1 MCFSLM
7 SRLLFPFCCAISI
20 FGWPFS
26 VVRTNA
32 LLLADEAE
40 QTKQWEAKF
49 EQDILPI
56 VRDRCLECHSG
67 DQPDGGFD
75 VAQFSSG
82 ELVTKKLDTWIDVGK
97 RLRLKEMPP
106 EGSPQLNDDQKGKF
120 HRWLDSQPKQVLCSQ
135 LATDQTQAWYRG
147 FVMSRRL
154 TRTEYLNAIRDLVGI
169 PIGPQIEIPS
179 DGSGGE
185 GFDTN
190 GDSLF
195 TSAIHIEQYL
205 QVASTTIDTALPT
218 SIPADTSEEA
228 IRIRAA
234 RERLLVASPADDSAE
249 LTAAKTVITAFARRA
264 WRRPVMDDEVARLL
278 SLFNAAKQ
286 RGGGFVE
293 AIRDPLKA
301 VLVSPHFLFVV
312 ESETLEG
319 GVQRLTQHQLATRL
333 ALFIWSSVP
342 DDELLRQADEGL
354 LDTPEQIVAQTRRLL
369 ADSKAIALGENFGL
383 QWLGLT
389 RFISGVKPD
398 REIYPEYNDPLS
410 NDLHQEAIR
419 FVSTVF
425 REDRSLLDLIN
436 ANYVVVNGTLAKHY
450 GLNLPADAPWQR
462 FETSDRR
469 RGGVITLGASLMTAS
484 YPRRTSPVLRGRWI
498 LEEVLGGQVPPPPP
512 NVPALDASVSETATT
527 LRERLELHRKNPE
540 CASCHNRMDPL
551 GFGLEN
557 FDGLG
562 RWRETDQGLA
572 IDSSGELPSGEKFQ
586 GPEELKKILLNRA
599 GEFERQVVK
608 KMLGFSLGREL
619 NKFDE
624 CVIKDSLDRLNAE
637 NHRASAVIETIVL
650 SYPFQHRYFKA
661 ATKAKK

>member
-1 MCFSLM
+1 MLRACFALI
-7 SRLLFPFCCAISI
+7 CAISI
-20 FGWPFS
+20 VGWPFS
-26 VVRTNA
+26 VVQTNS

-40 QTKQWEAKF
+40 QTKQWEANF

-56 VRDRCLECHSG
+56 IRDRCVECHSG
-67 DQPDGGFD
+67 DEPDGGFD

-82 ELVTKKLDTWIDVGK
+82 ELVTKKLDAWIEVGK

-120 HRWLDSQPKQVLCSQ
+120 HQWLDAQPKQDLCSQ

-154 TRTEYLNAIRDLVGI
+154 TRTEYLNAVRDLIGI
-169 PIGPQIEIPS
+169 PIGSQIEIPS

-205 QVASTTIDTALPT
+205 QGASTSINAALPT
-218 SIPADTSEEA
+218 SVPVGDDEPTIS
-228 IRIRAA
+228 IRAA
-234 RERLLVASPADDSAE
+234 RERLLVAIPSDNLSE
-249 LTAAKTVITAFARRA
+249 LAAAKTVIAAFARRA
-264 WRRPVMDDEVARLL
+264 WRRPIMDDEVARLL
-278 SLFNAAKQ
+278 LLFDPVKQ
-286 RGGGFVE
+286 QGGGFVE

-301 VLVSPHFLFVV
+301 ILVSPHFLFVV
-312 ESETLEG
+312 ESETPEG
-319 GVQRLTQHQLATRL
+319 GVQRLTQHQLATRM

-342 DDELLRQADEGL
+342 DDELLRQADEGI

-369 ADSKAIALGENFGL
+369 ADSKAIALGENFGM

-389 RFISGVKPD
+389 RFLSGVKPD
-398 REIYPEYNDPLS
+398 QEVYPEYNDQLS
-410 NDLHQEAIR
+410 RDLHQEAVR

-425 REDRSLLDLIN
+425 REDRSLLDLID
-436 ANYVVVNGTLAKHY
+436 ASYVVVNGNLAQHY

-512 NVPALDASVSETATT
+512 NVPALEDAVAEKATT
-527 LRERLELHRKNPE
+527 LRERLELHRKNPD

-562 RWRETDQGLA
+562 RWRESDQGLA
-572 IDSSGELPSGEKFQ
+572 IDSSGQLPSGEKFQ

-599 GEFERQVVK
+599 GEFERHLVK
-608 KMLGFSLGREL
+608 KLLGFAIGREL

-637 NHRASAVIETIVL
+637 NHRALAVIETIVL

-661 ATKAKK
+661 AAKSE

>member
-1 MCFSLM
+1 M
-7 SRLLFPFCCAISI
+7 SQIRFTFVCAIAIVNWSI
-20 FGWPFS
+20 S
-26 VVRTNA
+26 VIRTNA
-32 LLLADEAE
+32 MLLADEAE

-56 VRDRCLECHSG
+56 VRERCVKCHSG
-67 DQPDGGFD
+67 DEPDGGFD

-82 ELVTKKLDTWIDVGK
+82 ELVTKKLGVWSEVGK

-106 EGSPQLNDDQKGKF
+106 EGSPQLNDDQMGKF
-120 HRWLDSQPKQVLCSQ
+120 HGWLDSQPKQDLCSQ

-169 PIGPQIEIPS
+169 PIGMQIEIPS

-195 TSAIHIEQYL
+195 TSAIHIEQYI
-205 QVASTTIDTALPT
+205 QVASTIIAAALPLT
-218 SIPADTSEEA
+218 TPADNSEQA
-228 IRIRAA
+228 GRVRAD
-234 RERLLVASPADDSAE
+234 RERLLVAIPSDSRSE
-249 LTAAKTVITAFARRA
+249 LDASKAVITAFARRA
-264 WRRPVMDDEVARLL
+264 WRRPITDNEVARLL
-278 SLFNAAKQ
+278 VLFDAAKK
-286 RGGGFVE
+286 RNTEFIE
-293 AIRDPLKA
+293 AIREPLKA
-301 VLVSPHFLFVV
+301 ILVSPHFLFVV
-312 ESETLEG
+312 ESEAPEG

-342 DDELLRQADEGL
+342 DDELLRQADEGK
-354 LDTPEQIVAQTRRLL
+354 LDTTEQIVAQTRRLL
-369 ADSKAIALGENFGL
+369 ADPKAIALGENFGM
-383 QWLGLT
+383 QWLGLA
-389 RFISGVKPD
+389 RFLSAAKPD
-398 REIYPEYNDPLS
+398 HEVYPEYNDQLAS
-410 NDLHQEAIR
+410 DLHQEAVC

-425 REDRSLLDLIN
+425 REDRSLLDLID
-436 ANYVVVNGTLAKHY
+436 ANYVVVNGNLAQHY
-450 GLNLPADAPWQR
+450 GFSIPKDAPWQR
-462 FETSDRR
+462 FETKDRR
-469 RGGVITLGASLMTAS
+469 RGGVITLGASLMMAS

-512 NVPALDASVSETATT
+512 NVPALQDVVSEKATT
-527 LRERLELHRKNPE
+527 LRERLELHRKNPD

-557 FDGLG
+557 FDGIG
-562 RWRETDQGLA
+562 RWRETDQGLS
-572 IDSSGELPSGEKFQ
+572 IDSSGQLPSGEKFQ

-599 GEFERQVVK
+599 GEFERHLVK
-608 KMLGFSLGREL
+608 KMLGFALGREL

-624 CVIKDSLDRLNAE
+624 CVVKDCLDRLIAE
-637 NHRASAVIETIVL
+637 NHRASTVIETIAL

-661 ATKAKK
+661 AIKAK